1 MKSFYL
7 SRVITVDLSL
17 HPGIIFCPFGCA
29 HRRSSARAEQVFP
42 ATSHSRD
49 EGQARRR

>member
-17 HPGIIFCPFGCA
+17 RPGIIFRLSGCVD
-29 HRRSSARAEQVFP
+29 RRSSERAEQVFP
-42 ATSHSRD
+42 ATFHSRD